1 MGMPEEN
8 IKSLFD
14 ADRSAS
20 DQLRAMREFLE
31 HRTTELRNAGTPA
44 RDLIVHYVGHG
55 LFSGSENDYCL
66 AVRATEE
73 QSEGFTSIRMRD
85 LAAVIRQ
92 YAAFMRKYL
101 ILDCCFSGAAYE
113 QFQSGPLSVMQVKVR
128 DVLDDESPQR
138 GTCLLCSAS
147 AKDPSVAPKG
157 LPRTMFSDSL
167 LTILT
172 EGHELFGPWMS
183 FTELGDLVRIRI
195 KETYRDL
202 GVRPEVHSPDQGSGD
217 VARVPLFPNPASTK
231 SAAKEED
238 EQRLAQERLEAESQA
253 KAREEAERVAR
264 EKEEEQRLAQERLEA
279 ESQAKAR
286 EEAERVAREK
296 EEEQRLAQERLE
308 AESQAKAREEV
319 ERVAREKEEEQRLAQ
334 ERIEAESQ
342 AKAREEAERVARE
355 KEEEQRFAQER
366 LEAESQAK
374 AREEVERVARE
385 KEEEA
390 ERVSRE
396 REEAERAKQLARERE
411 AAERT
416 EREWREWRKTEQQRQ
431 KAEIVS
437 SSQDITQTTTARNAA
452 RVPVPVRPVA
462 AEEYRS
468 KPSKWKTWTIVTAFL
483 VAVIGFPLWLAI
495 QSISSSIS
503 ERNAK
508 NPSDPSKMV
517 SLGTE
522 YYNHGDNADALN
534 WYRKAAE
541 AGNSDGMVSVGFMY
555 QNGHGVSEDYFQA
568 ASWYQKA
575 ADTGNA
581 AGLRSLGQLYLDG
594 GNGFPRD
601 PDKARILLQ
610 KAADL
615 GDIGAK
621 GLLK

>member
-1 MGMPEEN
+1 LQNLYAPLACRVSNGHPAPGQTLAVLLGASTYWYLPKLARGPAFYNSSQQFWQYLVDTMGMPEEN

-286 EEAERVAREK
+286 EE
-296 EEEQRLAQERLE
+296 
-308 AESQAKAREEV
+308 
-319 ERVAREKEEEQRLAQ
+319 
-334 ERIEAESQ
+334 
-342 AKAREEAERVARE
+342 
-355 KEEEQRFAQER
+355 
-366 LEAESQAK
+366 
-374 AREEVERVARE
+374 VERVARE

>member
-238 EQRLAQERLEAESQA
+238 EQRLAQERL
-253 KAREEAERVAR
+253 
-264 EKEEEQRLAQERLEA
+264 
-279 ESQAKAR
+279 
-286 EEAERVAREK
+286 
-296 EEEQRLAQERLE
+296 
-308 AESQAKAREEV
+308 
-319 ERVAREKEEEQRLAQ
+319 
-334 ERIEAESQ
+334 EAESQ